1 MKTVNLNINGCLPQV
16 RDGRDGVDGKSAYQ
30 QWLDLGNKGTEADF
44 IKSLK
49 GADGII
55 GKDGAEGPK
64 GEKGDKGDKGDT
76 GEQGPIGPQ
85 GLQGEVGPQGP
96 QGEKGEQGLKGEKGE
111 KGDTGPVGPQGPA
124 GRDGEGADFCTAFDA
139 LPEVAWKKGTT
150 IIAKQD
156 GACVR
161 LTALDSI
168 FQEIGVG
175 ITADKTNG
183 LVSDNYKVVVT
194 VSNTGEGKN
203 ELTNLNI
210 VGPANTVEYEIKE
223 VSFTKSEAD
232 EVEQIDNFT
241 YNIRGLKKGG
251 TVKVKFTVVPKVK
264 GTFQFT
270 AAVNPNSALDKDL
283 GNNNATIILRSDT
296 ASKAITGENCQAI
309 TLKDKTTNAVLTQIV
324 PTINSNNNAFV
335 NSDYRIIPTLS
346 YVNIYSTRNTLNGV
360 VLVGDIDITAVCVAK
375 KPEELADT
383 FGIGTL
389 TGTIY
394 SELPQRIATGVGDI
408 SGLNPDEVHAIT
420 TNSLSVS
427 GKEITI
433 TEDVTAMLLLV
444 RPRGANCYWQAYMLF
459 ASTPPKLEKISVT
472 DLAGGSISSARLPKV
487 QRDTLSKA
495 NIVGV
500 GLQDITSIRNGYV
513 EKQIITVNQGTAA
526 TATLDFG
533 KLTKFYSSGLVEIT
547 ANNLTVSAN
556 ATPSDS
562 IRSTYLDVIIEE

>member
-1 MKTVNLNINGCLPQV
+1 MKKKRVVIPENM
-16 RDGRDGVDGKSAYQ
+16 GRGIKANTAKSQYEVDLTDYVDGSTVTYTGGKLGVNVPASITSVSTAGAIEGDGSVTNPVK
-30 QWLDLGNKGTEADF
+30 LDFNDSIVKGT
-44 IKSLK
+44 
-49 GADGII
+49 DGKY
-55 GKDGAEGPK
+55 GVAE
-64 GEKGDKGDKGDT
+64 T
-76 GEQGPIGPQ
+76 GLTCASI
-85 GLQGEVGPQGP
+85 
-96 QGEKGEQGLKGEKGE
+96 
-111 KGDTGPVGPQGPA
+111 D
-124 GRDGEGADFCTAFDA
+124 D
-139 LPEVAWKKGTT
+139 LPEKPWKKGTT
-150 IIAKQD
+150 ILAKQD
-156 GACVR
+156 GKCVR
-161 LTALDSI
+161 LAALDSI

-183 LVSDNYKVVVT
+183 LISDNYKLVVT

-232 EVEQIDNFT
+232 EVEQVDNFT

-309 TLKDKTTNAVLTQIV
+309 TLKDKTTNAVLTQIA

-335 NSDYRIIPTLS
+335 NSDYRIILTLS

-360 VLVGDIDITAVCVAK
+360 VLVSDIDITAVCVAR

-408 SGLNPDEVHAIT
+408 SGLNPDEVHATT

-459 ASTPPKLEKISVT
+459 ASTPPKLEKISVN
-472 DLAGGSISSARLPKV
+472 DLVGGSISSARLPKV

-495 NIVGV
+495 NVVGV

-547 ANNLTVSAN
+547 ANSLTVSAN